1 MKYKNLHT
9 YNEFLNK
16 KNMINEGLF
25 GKLFKWLSGKIQEYA
40 KKVEASKKIDPI
52 IEESKKNMNV
62 SFDEKF
68 KLLLK
73 KDAEE
78 KGIKASA
85 TTPDATQTTT
95 QTATQ
100 TDAPATTPDA
110 TQTTTQTAT
119 QTDAPAT
126 GQQTNESNKTKQK
139 TPIDEAIDSWLE
151 LTRKKLDPFI
161 KDKEGKIIPIN
172 NMYAQAKLVEL
183 QELILKRK
191 IEYYKEELKV
201 DATKLIA
208 TEQEELKKKSETII
222 AEIDK
227 AINKKDGQEQSEK
240 PTFEIDKE
248 YNYTRD
254 DKTTTTVTIKEIED
268 DGKSVTKVVDADNNE
283 FNPETSRIKPIE
295 KPQEKK

>member
-1 MKYKNLHT
+1 
-9 YNEFLNK
+9 
-16 KNMINEGLF
+16 MILF
-25 GKLFKWLSGKIQEYA
+25 
-40 KKVEASKKIDPI
+40 
-52 IEESKKNMNV
+52 N
-62 SFDEKF
+62 
-68 KLLLK
+68 
-73 KDAEE
+73 
-78 KGIKASA
+78 
-85 TTPDATQTTT
+85 
-95 QTATQ
+95 
-100 TDAPATTPDA
+100 
-110 TQTTTQTAT
+110 
-119 QTDAPAT
+119 
-126 GQQTNESNKTKQK
+126 
-139 TPIDEAIDSWLE
+139 
-151 LTRKKLDPFI
+151 
-161 KDKEGKIIPIN
+161 
-172 NMYAQAKLVEL
+172 YAQAKLVEL

>member
-62 SFDEKF
+62 LFDEKF

-78 KGIKASA
+78 KGIKAS
-85 TTPDATQTTT
+85 
-95 QTATQ
+95 
-100 TDAPATTPDA
+100 ATTPDA